1 MWQTGLSSVG
11 FLPLLEPSWQESSS
25 KQKKLPHAQNVCSLG
40 VEGAEIC
47 ASLFFKPSGSL
58 TAQGSV
64 AALSPKGSHRV
75 KKAPCF

>member
-40 VEGAEIC
+40 VEEA
-47 ASLFFKPSGSL
+47 
-58 TAQGSV
+58 V
-64 AALSPKGSHRV
+64 
-75 KKAPCF
+75 CFSNPVGV